1 MKYDMYKKIIPAL
14 AALLCTLG
22 LSAQTW
28 TGGVKGT
35 VINRSDRSPVAE
47 AALTLWQGPAAIA
60 EVRTAEDGTF
70 FIPDLQ
76 DGMYEL
82 VIIAQD
88 FLESRVHVTV
98 NDGYVKNMFN
108 LSLTPSVQLR
118 EVNEEN
124 LVDFDMDDSGYS
136 DNPTILFGQN
146 DVFNNIAGFN
156 FSNVRFRVRGYSS
169 ESQEVYLAGVK
180 LNDAVTGYSPFSLWS
195 GLNEATRTKS
205 TVNGAEISDFG
216 LGGYNGLT
224 NISAN
229 ASSVRKGWRGSVLT
243 NSAMY
248 RLRLMMT
255 YSSGMLDN
263 GWAYAFSASARLGG
277 NDWVQGQYYRSFGY
291 YLAAEKQFDDVHK
304 LGLVFMATPGQ
315 RGAQN
320 ASTQEVYDLVGDN
333 MYNSNWGY
341 QNGKMRNARV
351 RKTNEPIAIVKYD
364 FTPSTKFSATATLL
378 YRFGKNGYTAL
389 DWYDSP
395 DPRPDYYS
403 NLPSYYFM
411 DNDEY
416 NRTNAMKAAWA
427 AEAWRNNLDNYAH
440 INWDRMYEVNKRNI
454 VDGERRSKYAQE
466 ERRVDQRDL
475 NLAATFKWNP
485 WRTLTFVGGASGRI
499 NRTENF
505 KVMADL
511 LGGDYYLNV
520 DTYAERDY
528 AAFPYMT
535 QNDLDYWMANGEA
548 QKIRV
553 GDKYG
558 YDYLAQVRKAEGW
571 LTARAEFN
579 NWEASL
585 GGRVGYTAFWRDGLV
600 RKGLFP
606 GLNDDG
612 SVFKVNGV
620 AVTTYDSDGQ
630 PVTSYGKSAVSQFLT
645 GAVKGNLGY
654 VFPGG
659 HRIYANAGWFSEAPN
674 FNQAF
679 LSARTRNSLVPNL
692 KNVRTM
698 TGDINYQYSN
708 ADWNIRLT
716 GYWTD
721 IKDQSKVMS
730 FYDDSQNT
738 MTNFAMTGMDERH
751 VGMELGFKVPT
762 PISGLALQGV
772 LSWGEYVY
780 TSNPTMYQTYD
791 NSAAIVE
798 STWGV
803 KIPYWMSHPV
813 YAQNADG
820 SYRQDAS
827 GAYVV
832 DHTVKH
838 YVPSTPQLAASLGLS
853 WNYDYWFI
861 DADIDYFAKSY
872 LDMSPIYRTDMAT
885 AGQDYIVT
893 PEEIAYMAGQEEFAP
908 AFVLN
913 CSVGKSWYIQ
923 RKYQLGFSL
932 NAKNLLNNRDIRT
945 GGYEQTRI
953 VENTTTKTRFYRFDP
968 KYFYMSGFNYML
980 NIYFRF

>member
-1 MKYDMYKKIIPAL
+1 MYKKLIPAL
-14 AALLCTLG
+14 AALLLSAG

-35 VINRSDRSPVAE
+35 VISRSDRSAVAD
-47 AALTLWQGPAAIA
+47 AALTLWQGTSVIA
-60 EVRTAEDGTF
+60 ETRTGGDGTF
-70 FIPDLQ
+70 FIPDLE

-82 VIIAQD
+82 VITTQEY
-88 FLESRVHVTV
+88 LESRVHVTV

-108 LSLTPSVQLR
+108 LSLTPAGQYR
-118 EVNEEN
+118 EVDAEN

-146 DVFNNIAGFN
+146 DVFNNIAGYN

-195 GLNEATRTKS
+195 GLNEATRTKT
-205 TVNGAEISDFG
+205 TVNGSEMSDFG

-224 NISAN
+224 NILAN
-229 ASSVRKGWRGSVLT
+229 ASNVRKGWRGSVLT

-263 GWAYAFSASARLGG
+263 GWAYAISASARLGG
-277 NDWVQGQYYRSFGY
+277 NDWVEGQYYRSFGY
-291 YLAAEKQFDDVHK
+291 YLAAEKQFDNVHK

-364 FTPSTKFSATATLL
+364 FTPTTKFSASATLL

-454 VDGERRSKYAQE
+454 VDGERRSKYGQE

-475 NLAATFKWNP
+475 NLAANFKWNP
-485 WRTLTFVGGASGRI
+485 FRAVTFTGGLSGRI

-535 QNDLDYWMANGEA
+535 QNDLDYWLEHGEA

-571 LTARAEFN
+571 LSARTEFN
-579 NWEASL
+579 NWEASI
-585 GGRVGYTAFWRDGLV
+585 GARVGYTAFWRDGLV

-606 GLNDDG
+606 GLNEDG
-612 SVFKVNGV
+612 SAFKVNGV
-620 AVTTYDSDGQ
+620 AVTTYDSDGK
-630 PVTSYGKSAVSQFLT
+630 PVTSYGRSAVSQFLT
-645 GAVKGNLGY
+645 GAVKGNIGY

-679 LSARTRNSLVPNL
+679 LSARTRNSLVPHL
-692 KNVRTM
+692 KNVRTS
-698 TGDINYQYSN
+698 TADINWQYSN
-708 ADWNIRLT
+708 ADWNVRVT
-716 GYWTD
+716 GYWTY
-721 IKDQSKVMS
+721 IQDQSKVMS

-738 MTNFAMTGMDERH
+738 MTNFAMNGMDERH
-751 VGMELGFKVPT
+751 VGVELGFKVPT
-762 PISGLALQGV
+762 PVPALFVQGV
-772 LSWGEYVY
+772 VSYGEYVY
-780 TSNPTMYQTYD
+780 TSNPVMYQTYD

-803 KIPYWMSHPV
+803 QIPYWKSHPE
-813 YAQNADG
+813 YKKDASGSYLQNADG
-820 SYRQDAS
+820 SY
-827 GAYVV
+827 VF

-853 WNYDYWFI
+853 WNYNYWFI

-893 PEEIAYMAGQEEFAP
+893 PEEIAYMAAQEEFDP
-908 AFVLN
+908 AWVLN
-913 CSVGKSWYIQ
+913 CSVGKSWYIH

-932 NAKNLLNNRDIRT
+932 NAKNLLNNRNIRT

-953 VENTTTKTRFYRFDP
+953 VENTTTKTKFYRFDP